1 MQYFLYCL
9 AREVIKYLQ
18 VKMRKLL
25 DNEKNMEIK
34 MFAIYA
40 NYICQ
45 YCWNLISD
53 QRWTFQSA
61 FKIFFNE

>member
-1 MQYFLYCL
+1 
-9 AREVIKYLQ
+9 
-18 VKMRKLL
+18 MRKLL